1 MRGEDMEKGSALYR
15 AMEHDAKIKDAAL
28 QMLGIAEELHLSW
41 ADFEEVLKVIK
52 KRALLSAGIKE

>member
-1 MRGEDMEKGSALYR
+1 MRGGDMEKGSALYR

>member
-1 MRGEDMEKGSALYR
+1 MEKGSALYR